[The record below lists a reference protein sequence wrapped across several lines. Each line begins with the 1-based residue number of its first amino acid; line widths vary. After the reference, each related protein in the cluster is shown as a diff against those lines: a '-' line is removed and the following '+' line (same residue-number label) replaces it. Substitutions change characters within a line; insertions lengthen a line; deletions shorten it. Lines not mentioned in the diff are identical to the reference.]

1 MIKVWCSYCSHFQ
14 PYNYYVID
22 HDFKSNLIPMG
33 HTVLRNKIAVDFFF
47 LEKIAVDFGTL
58 PQLIGKK
65 KA

>member
-1 MIKVWCSYCSHFQ
+1 
-14 PYNYYVID
+14 
-22 HDFKSNLIPMG
+22 MG